1 MTALILYSVSLYLLI
16 NPVESRARRISN
28 VCFEKVDG
36 ASCHQPDKSWQLDG
50 VCVFESESN
59 QKCIAAGTQRF
70 QLNIIAK
77 YRSLSSEYRGRVTNM
92 YIRGSGPGLSWERSL
107 RMRKSAKS
115 IDTWST
121 QINYIVDSDGLP
133 CLNSTHCTLNQRAF
147 EFRIY
152 QDDLGKLG
160 MKGPNFYVSL
170 PVSNSMFGAVS
181 YRTPSVTVFPW
192 FISESV
198 TSRTFQYDLDLYLFF
213 DYLILNCRLIYPPSF
228 HENIRK
234 NYPLVILFDSSP
246 HLGPLLEYLFVHEA
260 SVEELVVLM
269 IEPPYW
275 NKPYMNKYFMTPFHT
290 HYDLSCQGSDPDCS
304 ECQTCWVEDRSEACT
319 SEEFIVKSR
328 RCLSLAYRQGWGTSF
343 MRGVENDL
351 VLKAKQMT
359 SNRLIF
365 DPPRHRATLI
375 GHTDFAVTIFY
386 AAVTR
391 PDLVQN
397 AAMFSPR

>member
-1 MTALILYSVSLYLLI
+1 MAGLILYAVSLYLLI
-16 NPVESRARRISN
+16 DLVEPRARKISN
-28 VCFEKVDG
+28 VCYQKVDG
-36 ASCHQPDKSWQLDG
+36 VSCHPPDKSWQLDG

-59 QKCIAAGTQRF
+59 QECIAAGTQRF

-77 YRSLSSEYRGRVTNM
+77 YRSLSSQYNGKVSNM
-92 YIRGSGPGLSWERSL
+92 YIRGSGPGLSWEKSIKL
-107 RMRKSAKS
+107 RKSARS

-152 QDDLGKLG
+152 QDNLGKLG

-170 PVSNSMFGAVS
+170 PVSNSLFGAVS

-198 TSRTFQYDLDLYLFF
+198 SSVPFQHDLSLYLFTDF
-213 DYLILNCRLIYPPSF
+213 ITLNCRLIYPPSF

-260 SVEELVVLM
+260 SVEESVILM
-269 IEPPYW
+269 IEPPYL
-275 NKPYMNKYFMTPFHT
+275 NKYFMTPFQT
-290 HYDLSCQGSDPDCS
+290 HYDLFCQGSNPDCS
-304 ECQTCWVEDRSEACT
+304 GCQTCWVDDRAEPCT
-319 SEEFIVKSR
+319 SEEFIAKSR
-328 RCLSLAYRQGWGTSF
+328 RCLTLTYRQGWGTNF
-343 MRGVENDL
+343 MRSIENEL
-351 VLKAKQMT
+351 ILKAQEMAW
-359 SNRLIF
+359 NRLLF
-365 DPPRHRATLI
+365 DPPRHRATMI
-375 GHTDFAVTIFY
+375 GHTDFAVMVFH

-397 AAMFSPR
+397 VAMFSPR